1 MNNLSPT
8 TLLLQDLISA
18 PNKAE
23 SILECLTSEQINMIE
38 NTISRIK
45 RRKMDKSHLP
55 SPVASPPTAP
65 LKEEEDIVMENS
77 SSAAAIANAL
87 AAAMVSAAL
96 QVPVST
102 VSAKNNSNTAASAT
116 GSNIAASAIPV
127 TPAKTA
133 ATNASAAA
141 TTTAPVTSND
151 PIAEVKDGVEW
162 VSFVYSHNRT
172 LKRYSIRTDIQ
183 KVALDVV
190 DDKFKAENCVYP
202 RANLPKET
210 YKGNR
215 WAYETECNDLGWKLA
230 WLNKAEIAGKRGL
243 IQRAVDSYR
252 NRYPS
257 MRSRRVARQE
267 KLLNGTLR
275 KRKNREEDD
284 DANTSANNTATSV
297 NSANQQSLT
306 CTSLEAA
313 TIKPNHQPKT
323 IAIDDLITNARYRIK
338 INVETVSLDEISQE
352 FRKQNCPFPRAAAT
366 TSPEQYVGGHVK
378 WMEDTICNE
387 LCWKLAYLNPRVL
400 AGKKNLL
407 QRALDI
413 YRTKFMPSLKPRK
426 HSPRTAPARVITT
439 PNATIEQQDLLKM
452 MSSANTTAMSTP
464 LTASALNAQNALF
477 DKKKKGKNSTASGDK
492 TATSLDFGDCFSL
505 DDEAANTTTK
515 LSLNGPTMTNL
526 PRQTDADPMISPSYD
541 SIYNDARFSP
551 FDESISCNTSSSS
564 SANSVAACT
573 PSPPVN
579 ADFFGFADSDL
590 YDSFM
595 LPPVNDTFMLLDNA
609 NNDMKCYDTLMSP
622 SLPSSAVAGQ
632 DLVKLEEDFQDNF
645 SAAAHLLDPL
655 F

>member
-1 MNNLSPT
+1 MSNSSPT

-23 SILECLTSEQINMIE
+23 SLLECLTSEQINMIE
-38 NTISRIK
+38 NTINRIK
-45 RRKMDKSHLP
+45 RRKMEKSHLP
-55 SPVASPPTAP
+55 SPVSSPPTAS
-65 LKEEEDIVMENS
+65 LKVETDTAMDNS
-77 SSAAAIANAL
+77 SPTAVIANAL

-96 QVPVST
+96 HVPVST
-102 VSAKNNSNTAASAT
+102 AKSHTA
-116 GSNIAASAIPV
+116 GSDSSV
-127 TPAKTA
+127 TVNPAKTTTATA
-133 ATNASAAA
+133 ATV
-141 TTTAPVTSND
+141 PVTSNE
-151 PIAEVKDGVEW
+151 PIAEIKDGVEW

-183 KVALDVV
+183 MVALDVV

-230 WLNKAEIAGKRGL
+230 WLNKSEIAGKRGL

-275 KRKNREEDD
+275 KRKNREEDED
-284 DANTSANNTATSV
+284 TNNITNPVGTTAISAN
-297 NSANQQSLT
+297 SAFEHSLPS
-306 CTSLEAA
+306 TSLEAA
-313 TIKPNHQPKT
+313 TAKPGHQPKT
-323 IAIDDLITNARYRIK
+323 IAIDDLFTNARYRIK
-338 INVETVSLDEISQE
+338 ISVETVSLDEISQD
-352 FRKQNCPFPRAAAT
+352 FRKQNCPFPRALAT
-366 TSPEQYVGGHVK
+366 SNPDHYVGGRAR
-378 WMEDTICNE
+378 WMEDSICNE

-413 YRTKFMPSLKPRK
+413 YRSKFMPSLKPRK
-426 HSPRTAPARVITT
+426 HSPRSPAHVIVT
-439 PNATIEQQDLLKM
+439 PTATIEQKDLVKM
-452 MSSANTTAMSTP
+452 MSTATTTAMSTP
-464 LTASALNAQNALF
+464 LTASALDDQSTLLE
-477 DKKKKGKNSTASGDK
+477 KKKVKDAT
-492 TATSLDFGDCFSL
+492 TTPTTTSLDFGECFSL
-505 DDEAANTTTK
+505 GDEAANTTTFK
-515 LSLNGPTMTNL
+515 PSLNAPNMTSL
-526 PRQTDADPMISPSYD
+526 PRQRDADPMISPSYD
-541 SIYNDARFSP
+541 SMYSDSRFSP
-551 FDESISCNTSSSS
+551 FDESSISCHTSSNSS
-564 SANSVAACT
+564 AACT

-595 LPPVNDTFMLLDNA
+595 LPPVNDTFMLLDS
-609 NNDMKCYDTLMSP
+609 NNSDMKCYDPLMSP
-622 SLPSSAVAGQ
+622 SLPSSAVASQ
-632 DLVKLEEDFQDNF
+632 DMVKLEEDFQDNF
-645 SAAAHLLDPL
+645 SSAAHLLDPL

>member
-1 MNNLSPT
+1 MNNSSPT

-102 VSAKNNSNTAASAT
+102 VSAKNSSNTAASAT
-116 GSNIAASAIPV
+116 GSNIAASVTTV
-127 TPAKTA
+127 TPAKTVA
-133 ATNASAAA
+133 NSASAA
-141 TTTAPVTSND
+141 TAPVTSND

-183 KVALDVV
+183 KVELDVV

-284 DANTSANNTATSV
+284 DANVAANNAATSV

-366 TSPEQYVGGHVK
+366 TNPEQYVGGRAR

-413 YRTKFMPSLKPRK
+413 YRSKFMPSLKPRK
-426 HSPRTAPARVITT
+426 HSPRTAPARVIST
-439 PNATIEQQDLLKM
+439 PNATIEQHDLLKM
-452 MSSANTTAMSTP
+452 MSTANTAAMSTP

-477 DKKKKGKNSTASGDK
+477 DKKKKGKSSTASGDK
-492 TATSLDFGDCFSL
+492 TTTSLDFGDCFSL
-505 DDEAANTTTK
+505 DDETANTTTK

-551 FDESISCNTSSSS
+551 FDESSISCHTSSSS

-595 LPPVNDTFMLLDNA
+595 LPPVNDTFMLLDSA

-622 SLPSSAVAGQ
+622 SLPSSAVASQ

>member
-1 MNNLSPT
+1 MGNSSPT
-8 TLLLQDLISA
+8 TLLLKDLISA

-45 RRKMDKSHLP
+45 RRKMEKSHLP
-55 SPVASPPTAP
+55 SPVSSPPTAP
-65 LKEEEDIVMENS
+65 LKVEDGIVMDNS
-77 SSAAAIANAL
+77 SSTAAIANAL

-96 QVPVST
+96 HVPVST
-102 VSAKNNSNTAASAT
+102 VSVKSNST
-116 GSNIAASAIPV
+116 GSSSAAAV
-127 TPAKTA
+127 NPAKTA
-133 ATNASAAA
+133 AT
-141 TTTAPVTSND
+141 TTTPVTSNE
-151 PIAEVKDGVEW
+151 PIAEIKDGVEW
-162 VSFVYSHNRT
+162 VSFVYSHNRI

-183 KVALDVV
+183 TVALDIV

-230 WLNKAEIAGKRGL
+230 WLNKTEIAGKRGL

-275 KRKNREEDD
+275 KRKNREEDED
-284 DANTSANNTATSV
+284 MNYVDNASTTAISANSV
-297 NSANQQSLT
+297 IDQSLP

-313 TIKPNHQPKT
+313 TVKPNHQPKT

-338 INVETVSLDEISQE
+338 INVEAVSLDEISQD
-352 FRKQNCPFPRAAAT
+352 FRKQNCPFPKASAT
-366 TSPEQYVGGHVK
+366 TNPDYYVGGRDR
-378 WMEDTICNE
+378 WMEDSICNE

-413 YRTKFMPSLKPRK
+413 YRSKFMPSLKPRK
-426 HSPRTAPARVITT
+426 HSPRTSPARVIVT
-439 PNATIEQQDLLKM
+439 PNATIEQQDLVKM
-452 MSSANTTAMSTP
+452 VSTANTTP
-464 LTASALNAQNALF
+464 LTTSALDAQNALF
-477 DKKKKGKNSTASGDK
+477 DKKKEKDTTTTTA
-492 TATSLDFGDCFSL
+492 SLDFGECFSL
-505 DDEAANTTTK
+505 DDEAAHTTTSK
-515 LSLNGPTMTNL
+515 LSFNGPAMTNL

-541 SIYNDARFSP
+541 SMYNDARFSP
-551 FDESISCNTSSSS
+551 FDESSISCLTSSNSS
-564 SANSVAACT
+564 AACT

-579 ADFFGFADSDL
+579 AGLFGFADSDL
-590 YDSFM
+590 YDSFR
-595 LPPVNDTFMLLDNA
+595 LPPVNDTFMLLDTN
-609 NNDMKCYDTLMSP
+609 NNDMKCYDSLMSP